1 MTVQVR
7 TGGPADVPAAVA
19 VWQRAH
25 KARAGTSVTTAVV
38 GIVRDRMGRPDAWFV
53 VAEDGATLVGMA
65 SGFAGRA
72 DDGTGP
78 VVPGLCHLGAVFV
91 EPSRWGEGI
100 GHALVA
106 AAVDHAAGLGYQR
119 IQLWTHES
127 NERAQRLYR
136 SHGFAPS
143 GRTKT
148 DDRGELIGH
157 WIRDL

>member
-7 TGGPADVPAAVA
+7 TAGPADVPAAVA
-19 VWQRAH
+19 VWLRAH
-25 KARAGTSVTTAVV
+25 EARTGTTVAAAVV
-38 GIVRDRMGRPDAWFV
+38 GIVRDRMSLPDAWFV
-53 VAEDGATLVGMA
+53 VAEDGALVGMA
-65 SGFAGRA
+65 SGMAGRA
-72 DDGTGP
+72 DDGKGP
-78 VVPGLCHLGAVFV
+78 IVPGLCHLGMVFV
-91 EPSRWGEGI
+91 EPRRWGEGI

-106 AAVDHAAGLGYQR
+106 AAVDQAAALGYR
-119 IQLWTHES
+119 RVQLWTHES

>member
-1 MTVQVR
+1 
-7 TGGPADVPAAVA
+7 VA
-19 VWQRAH
+19 VWQQAH
-25 KARAGTSVTTAVV
+25 EARTGTPVTAADV
-38 GIVRDRMGRPDAWFV
+38 GIVRDRMSLPDAWFL
-53 VAEDGATLVGMA
+53 VAENDALVGMA

-100 GHALVA
+100 GHALVT
-106 AAVDHAAGLGYQR
+106 AAVDRAAALDYR
-119 IQLWTHES
+119 RVQLWTHES

>member
-1 MTVQVR
+1 M
-7 TGGPADVPAAVA
+7 GGPADAPAAVA

-25 KARAGTSVTTAVV
+25 EARTGTPVTAPVV
-38 GIVRDRMGRPDAWFV
+38 GIVQDRMSLPDAWFV
-53 VAEDGATLVGMA
+53 VAEDGALVGMA
-65 SGFAGRA
+65 SCFAGRA

-78 VVPGLCHLGAVFV
+78 VVPGLCHLGGVFV
-91 EPSRWGEGI
+91 EPRRWGEGI

-106 AAVDHAAGLGYQR
+106 AAVDQAAALGYQR
-119 IQLWTHES
+119 VQLWTHES

-148 DDRGELIGH
+148 DDGGELIGH

>member
-7 TGGPADVPAAVA
+7 TGGAADVPAAVA

-25 KARAGTSVTTAVV
+25 EARTGTPVTAAVV
-38 GIVRDRMGRPDAWFV
+38 GIVRDRMSLPDAWFL
-53 VAEDGATLVGMA
+53 VAEDGALVGMA

-100 GHALVA
+100 GHALVT
-106 AAVDHAAGLGYQR
+106 AAVDRAAALDYR
-119 IQLWTHES
+119 WVQLWTHES

-143 GRTKT
+143 GRTKA